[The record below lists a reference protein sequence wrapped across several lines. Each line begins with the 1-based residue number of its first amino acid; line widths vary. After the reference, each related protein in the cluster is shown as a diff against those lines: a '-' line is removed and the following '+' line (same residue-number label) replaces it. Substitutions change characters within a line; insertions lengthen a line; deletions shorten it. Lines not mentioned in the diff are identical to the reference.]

1 MNIRMSNTH
10 LKTLTKLYEMT
21 EKHNCTISFGQ
32 NNDSNTDLDNDLLE
46 ERANMPSKLLYEF
59 TGMVLENTF
68 SQNSSYYF
76 TLYDK
81 TNKTYHTL
89 SLHEAM
95 TSCFFDESDTDSE
108 ELLEWLEDYSHESWL
123 SDKYFCYNTSY
134 QVIQGF
140 DNVDKTNINVYR
152 EGMLLKFFGDLVCD
166 YLGEE
171 RIQEV
176 Y

>member
-1 MNIRMSNTH
+1 MNIRLNTAH
-10 LKTLTKLYEMT
+10 METLCKLNELAK
-21 EKHNCTISFGQ
+21 KHNCVINFGL
-32 NNDSNTDLDNDLLE
+32 NNNSDTDLDQDLLTE
-46 ERANMPSKLLYEF
+46 KGGLSKKLLNEF
-59 TGMVLENTF
+59 MSLDLGNTF

-89 SLHEAM
+89 SLYEAM

-123 SDKYFCYNTSY
+123 SNKYFCYNTSY

-140 DNVDKTNINVYR
+140 DNIDKTNINVYR